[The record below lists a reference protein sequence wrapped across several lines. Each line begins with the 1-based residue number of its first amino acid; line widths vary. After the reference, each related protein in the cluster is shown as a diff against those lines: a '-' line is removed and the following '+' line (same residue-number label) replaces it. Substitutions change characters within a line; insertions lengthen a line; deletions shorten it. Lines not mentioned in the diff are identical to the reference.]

1 MSYQPVKPTEDQLT
15 ELEQKHGDL
24 LALSGDPKYS
34 PYFVVFRRP
43 KRQEIIGYKVHL
55 KRDSTTA
62 NEELVKRIVVFP
74 DRQELDRILDTF
86 PLAPDF
92 CVNDDSFQK
101 FVGLASQAD
110 LKG

>member
-1 MSYQPVKPTEDQLT
+1 MSYQPVTPTSEQLA
-15 ELEQKHGDL
+15 ELETKHGDL

-34 PYFVVFRRP
+34 PYLMVFRRP
-43 KRQEIIGYKVHL
+43 KRQEIIGYKHHL
-55 KRDSTTA
+55 KKDSTTA

-74 DRQELDRILDTF
+74 DKAELDRILDVF

-101 FVGLASQAD
+101 FVGLASAAD
-110 LKG
+110 LK